1 MMIDLNCDMGEGF
14 GAYTIG
20 DDRQMLGIV
29 SSANIACGF
38 HGGDPRVMHQ
48 TLELAKANRVQ
59 PGAHP
64 GFFDLFGF
72 GRRQIRGDSLE
83 EVEWQII
90 YQIGALQGLA
100 KSLGCRVRH
109 VKAHGSLGNMA
120 AEEPE
125 LATAVAKAIKA
136 VDPKLIFVVMPG
148 LETERAGH
156 RLGLPMAREIYAD
169 RAYAE
174 SGNLLPRK
182 TDGAV
187 IHDPIVA
194 RDRVLKMLK
203 ESAVVTASGALLPA
217 QIDSV
222 CVHGDTP
229 GAVAMARE
237 LRRGLEEE
245 GLKIR
250 PMSEV
255 IAGHSSD

>member
-20 DDRQMLGIV
+20 DDPQMLTIV

-38 HGGDPRVMHQ
+38 HAGDPRVMHQ
-48 TLELAKANRVQ
+48 ALKLAEANGVQ
-59 PGAHP
+59 TGAHP

-83 EVEWQII
+83 EIEWQII

-109 VKAHGSLGNMA
+109 VKTHGSLGNMA
-120 AEEPE
+120 AEDPE
-125 LATAVAKAIKA
+125 LALAVARAIKA
-136 VDPKLIFVVMPG
+136 ADPELIFVVMPG
-148 LETERAGH
+148 LETERAGQ
-156 RLGLPMAREIYAD
+156 RLDLSLAREIYAD

-182 TDGAV
+182 LDGAV
-187 IHDPIVA
+187 IHDPTVA
-194 RDRVLKMLK
+194 RNRVLEMVR
-203 ESAVVTASGALLPA
+203 ERAIVTASGTRLPA
-217 QIDSV
+217 RIDSV
-222 CVHGDTP
+222 SVHGDTP

-237 LRRGLEEE
+237 VRRGLEEQ
-245 GLKIR
+245 GFAIR

-255 IAGHSSD
+255 IARC

>member
-20 DDRQMLGIV
+20 DDPQMLTIV

-38 HGGDPRVMHQ
+38 HAGDPRVMHQ
-48 TLELAKANRVQ
+48 TLRLAEANGVQ
-59 PGAHP
+59 AGAHP

-83 EVEWQII
+83 EIEWQII

-109 VKAHGSLGNMA
+109 VKTHGSLGNMA
-120 AEEPE
+120 AEDPE
-125 LATAVAKAIKA
+125 LALAVARAIKA
-136 VDPKLIFVVMPG
+136 ADPELIFVVMPG
-148 LETERAGH
+148 LETERAGQ
-156 RLGLPMAREIYAD
+156 RLDLSLAREIYAD

-182 TDGAV
+182 LDGAV
-187 IHDPIVA
+187 IYDPIVA
-194 RDRVLKMLK
+194 RNRVLEMVR
-203 ESAVVTASGALLPA
+203 ERAIVTASGTRLPA
-217 QIDSV
+217 RIDSV

-237 LRRGLEEE
+237 VRRGLEEQ
-245 GLKIR
+245 GFAIR

-255 IAGHSSD
+255 IARC